1 MGTLTSSHSQTN
13 LSALPSSQLP
23 LQVFRN
29 GSGSS
34 AGTSG
39 SRDQSPTYQNWSQHH
54 HHLTA
59 NNNNHNVEALNSS
72 KKSASDCTSST
83 ECNSEDSDRH
93 SDNCAENSGKTP
105 HLHSVIPTPAP
116 RTTLTEKL
124 NSLQNGSIRSVSYG
138 MVWYGM
144 VWYCMVWYGMVWY
157 GMVWYGMVW
166 YGMVLYGMYGMVCM
180 VWYGMVCM
188 VWYVARLDLWYGMV
202 PM

>member
-1 MGTLTSSHSQTN
+1 MAYLCYLTH
-13 LSALPSSQLP
+13 
-23 LQVFRN
+23 RN

-83 ECNSEDSDRH
+83 ECNSEDSDQH
-93 SDNCAENSGKTP
+93 SDNCAENSAKTP
-105 HLHSVIPTPAP
+105 HSHSVIPTPAP

-124 NSLQNGSIRSVSYG
+124 NSLQNGSIRSVS
-138 MVWYGM
+138 VDR
-144 VWYCMVWYGMVWY
+144 VKQVRHESLV
-157 GMVWYGMVW
+157 
-166 YGMVLYGMYGMVCM
+166 
-180 VWYGMVCM
+180 
-188 VWYVARLDLWYGMV
+188 
-202 PM
+202 

>member
-1 MGTLTSSHSQTN
+1 MAYLFYLTH
-13 LSALPSSQLP
+13 
-23 LQVFRN
+23 RN

-105 HLHSVIPTPAP
+105 HSVIPTPAP

-124 NSLQNGSIRSVSYG
+124 NSLQNGSIRSVSVDRVKQVRHESL
-138 MVWYGM
+138 VWKFIFWRKEKKINHM
-144 VWYCMVWYGMVWY
+144 HSPKQP
-157 GMVWYGMVW
+157 
-166 YGMVLYGMYGMVCM
+166 
-180 VWYGMVCM
+180 
-188 VWYVARLDLWYGMV
+188 RK
-202 PM
+202 